1 MLAVPGLTP
10 VTRPVVIPTVA
21 IPVLPLLHVPP
32 VVALLSVV
40 VCPTQTTGL
49 PELVASAAFTVST
62 AVRVQPV
69 PAV

>member
-10 VTRPVVIPTVA
+10 VITPVVIPTVA

-32 VVALLSVV
+32 IVALLKVV

-49 PELVASAAFTVST
+49 PELVASAAFTVTT
-62 AVRVQPV
+62 AVRAQPV
-69 PAV
+69 ATV